1 MNSAAHESNLD
12 ALRHTAA
19 HVMAAAVLELMPKA
33 KLTLGPP
40 IDDGFYYDFELLET
54 ISEKDLEKIENKMRE
69 ILPTWT
75 EFTHREVSGEEA
87 KDFYKDNPY
96 KQEIVDAIMERGEK
110 ITLYTCGGFTDL
122 CRGGHVENPAKE
134 LKHFKLLSVAG
145 AYWRG
150 DEKNAMLTRI
160 YGTAFASKKE
170 LKEFLTMREEAK
182 KRDHRKLGK
191 ELDLFTISPL
201 VGSGLPLF
209 TPKGTAIR
217 DALESF
223 VWTLQ
228 RRRGYAKVAIPHL
241 AKPEL
246 YKTSGH
252 WDKFADNLFHV
263 KGKGGEEFVVK
274 PMNCPHH
281 TQIYASR
288 PRSYKELPLRLAEV
302 TTVYRDEQAGE
313 LMGLARVR
321 SITQD
326 DAHVFCRPDQM
337 ATEIGMVMDIINDFY
352 KAFDFELKV
361 RLSLSDPKHQED
373 YLGTREVWE
382 QAEGALREA
391 LNARTLL
398 FEEKEGEAAFYGPK
412 IDFTA
417 IDSLKRSWQ
426 LATVQ
431 LDFNMP
437 ARFKLTYTDENGK
450 DAAPVMIHRAI
461 TGSLERFMAILL
473 EHYAGALPAW
483 LSPVQVMLLPISDDQ
498 NTYAEDIARQ
508 LQEAGVRVQVD
519 ERSESIGKKI
529 REAQLQ
535 KAPYMLIIGKK
546 EVADGTVAVRS
557 REKGDEGAKSLT
569 DFVEAVK
576 ADLRPL

>member
-1 MNSAAHESNLD
+1 MAQDLD

-19 HVMAAAVLELMPKA
+19 HVMAAAVLELWPEA

-40 IDDGFYYDFELLET
+40 TPDGFYYDFDLPET
-54 ISEKDLEKIENKMRE
+54 VSEKDLEKIEGKMRE
-69 ILPTWT
+69 ILPAWT
-75 EFTHREVSGEEA
+75 EFTHREVSADEA
-87 KDFYKDNPY
+87 KEFYKDNPY
-96 KQEIVDAIMERGEK
+96 KLDLIDEIIKRGEP
-110 ITLYTCGGFTDL
+110 ITLYTCGRFTDL

-160 YGTAFASKKE
+160 YGTAFANKEE

-217 DALESF
+217 DALENF

-228 RRRGYAKVAIPHL
+228 RRRGYAKVSIPHL

-246 YKTSGH
+246 YRTSGH

-263 KGKGGEEFVVK
+263 KGKSGEEFVVK

-313 LMGLARVR
+313 LLGLARVR

-326 DAHVFCRPDQM
+326 DAHVFCRADQLE
-337 ATEIGMVMDIINDFY
+337 TEIGTVMDIINDFY
-352 KAFDFELKV
+352 KAFDFELKI
-361 RLSLSDPKHQED
+361 RLSLRDPKNSEA
-373 YLGTREVWE
+373 YLGTREIWE

-391 LNARTLL
+391 LNARSLP

-483 LSPVQVMLLPISDDQ
+483 LSPVQVAVLPISDDQ
-498 NTYAEDIARQ
+498 NTYAEKIAEE
-508 LQEAGVRVQVD
+508 LQVSGVRVEVD

-529 REAQLQ
+529 RESQLQ
-535 KAPYMLIIGKK
+535 KIPYMLVVGKK

-557 REKGDEGAKSLT
+557 RDKGDEGAKSLT
-569 DFVEAVK
+569 DFVEAAK
-576 ADLRPL
+576 KDLAPGV